1 MSSTAPVV
9 LVIEDEP
16 QIRRFLRTTLGSE
29 GYVLLEADTGETA
42 LREASSSPPD
52 LVLLDLGLPD
62 MDGLEIIRA
71 LREWTAV
78 PIIII
83 SARGQ
88 EADKVAG
95 LDAGADDYLTKP
107 FGVSELMARIR
118 VAMRHTS
125 RTEEESPIFESGSL
139 KVDLGCRQVFVGKEE
154 VRLTPIEFKLMAVM
168 VKHAGKVLTHRQL
181 LKEVWGPG
189 CAEDIN
195 YLRVF
200 MHQLRRKIESD
211 SANPKHLITEAGVGY
226 RLRRS

>member
-1 MSSTAPVV
+1 MASNAPIV

-16 QIRRFLRTTLGSE
+16 QIRRFLRATLGSE
-29 GYVLLEADTGETA
+29 GYVLLEAETGGAA
-42 LREASSSPPD
+42 LREASSTPPD

-71 LREWTAV
+71 LREWTQV

-118 VAMRHTS
+118 VAMRHAS
-125 RTEEESPIFESGSL
+125 RTDEESPVFESGPL
-139 KVDLGCRQVFVGKEE
+139 KVDLGLRQVFVDKDE
-154 VRLTPIEFKLMAVM
+154 VRLTPLEFKLMAVM
-168 VKHAGKVLTHRQL
+168 VKHAGKVLTHRHL

-200 MHQLRRKIESD
+200 MHQLRRKIEAEP
-211 SANPKHLITEAGVGY
+211 ANPKHLITEAGVGY
-226 RLRRS
+226 RLRRV